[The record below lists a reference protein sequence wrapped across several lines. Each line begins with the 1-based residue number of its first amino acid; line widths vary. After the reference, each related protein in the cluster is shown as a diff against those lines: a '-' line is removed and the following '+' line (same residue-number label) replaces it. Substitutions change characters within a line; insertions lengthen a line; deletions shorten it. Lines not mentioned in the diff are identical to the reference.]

1 MSIWSN
7 IKCFFG
13 FCAEK
18 REIELRQK
26 IEIERAV
33 DAAYKKEPI
42 VVEIKK
48 SEIKV
53 PSLDKIVVK
62 TKPKPKVKVKE
73 EKPKSKPK
81 SKPETKVKVKKKSYS
96 YYNNGKKNLRVY
108 EGEEIPE
115 GFSKGMK
122 PRKKKGDK

>member
-18 REIELRQK
+18 REIE
-26 IEIERAV
+26 RAV
-33 DAAYKKEPI
+33 DTAYGKKPI

-48 SEIKV
+48 SEIKT
-53 PSLDKIVVK
+53 PSLDKIVAK
-62 TKPKPKVKVKE
+62 TKTKPKVKVKE
-73 EKPKSKPK
+73 EKPK
-81 SKPETKVKVKKKSYS
+81 VKAKAKKKKKSYS
-96 YYNNGKKNLRVY
+96 YYNNGKKNLRIY
-108 EGEEIPE
+108 EGEKIPE

-122 PRKKKGDK
+122 HRKKKGDK

>member
-26 IEIERAV
+26 IELERAV

-48 SEIKV
+48 SEVKT

-62 TKPKPKVKVKE
+62 PKPKTKPKVKVKE
-73 EKPKSKPK
+73 EKPEAKA
-81 SKPETKVKVKKKSYS
+81 KVKVKKKKKSYS

-122 PRKKKGDK
+122 HKKKKGDK